1 MKKFEEMLRRNE
13 ARSRRKSTCI
23 WVFVI
28 LLAIAGLA
36 LGTKQEGISLAMAS
50 NGRAPDS
57 DTAVQG
63 NVTVYNLPLP
73 WPTDSH
79 FGGNSGGR
87 R

>member
-1 MKKFEEMLRRNE
+1 MKRFEEILRE
-13 ARSRRKSTCI
+13 KEDISRRRGA
-23 WVFVI
+23 WVWAFIV
-28 LLAIAGLA
+28 LLIGTGLVFSA
-36 LGTKQEGISLAMAS
+36 KQEGISLAMAS

-57 DTAVQG
+57 NTAVQG
-63 NVTVYNLPLP
+63 NVTVYNVPLP